1 MNIIRMGEVYR
12 VFDNGIEV
20 SRTLGAG
27 TYEVGFSMQQ
37 GFSLNSVRIPDVGR
51 MKVYGRMNERIEKVM
66 RGFSI
71 ADKNLGVI
79 LSGENGIGKSLFAK
93 LVSIRAVAEG
103 WPVILVNDY
112 FNGLP

>member
-37 GFSLNSVRIPDVGR
+37 GFFLNSVRMPDVGK
-51 MKVYGRMNERIEKVM
+51 MKVYGKMNERIEKVM

-79 LSGENGIGKSLFAK
+79 LSGEKGIGKSLFAK

-103 WPVILVNDY
+103 
-112 FNGLP
+112 